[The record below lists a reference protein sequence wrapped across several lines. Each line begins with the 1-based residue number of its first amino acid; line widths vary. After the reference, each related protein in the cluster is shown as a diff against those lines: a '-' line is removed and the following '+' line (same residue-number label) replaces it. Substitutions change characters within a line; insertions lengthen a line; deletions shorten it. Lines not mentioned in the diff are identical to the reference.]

1 MTRPTFTS
9 SISLGNVLTIAALLI
24 AGVAAFV
31 RVEGQTQENARAIE
45 MVRAEV
51 SQHDDRIRSAEL
63 NAARSEERLTSIYT
77 ILARMDGRLE
87 RIEARE

>member
-9 SISLGNVLTIAALLI
+9 SISLGNVLTIAALLV

-31 RVEGQTQENARAIE
+31 RVEGQTQENARVIAD
-45 MVRAEV
+45 MQSEV
-51 SQHDDRIRSAEL
+51 AKHDDRIRAAEL
-63 NAARSEERLTSIYT
+63 NAARGEERLASIHT
-77 ILARMDGRLE
+77 ILARIDGRLE